1 MKKSAASAYGACAS
15 SYQNMS
21 NKVHHTFESPAQLHA
36 WLQANHASE
45 TELWVRIYKKGTG
58 LPSVTWDDCVVAALA
73 WGWIDGVR
81 NGLDDTAFLQRMTPR
96 RARSSWSQ
104 KNVQHA
110 ERLIAQGLMQAPG
123 LAQVEAARADG
134 RWASAYA
141 GSATMEIPE
150 DFLAAL
156 QQDPAALAFYGT
168 LKRQQL
174 FTIYYR
180 LTSAKRPET
189 RQKRMAEILA
199 KLGRGESL

>member
-1 MKKSAASAYGACAS
+1 
-15 SYQNMS
+15 MS
-21 NKVHHTFESPAQLHA
+21 KPTHHAFETPAQLNA
-36 WLQANHASE
+36 WLRAHHASE
-45 TELWVRIYKKGTG
+45 AELWVRIYKKGSG
-58 LPSVTWDDCVVAALA
+58 QPSVTWDDCVIAALT
-73 WGWIDGVR
+73 WGWIDGQR
-81 NGLDDTAFLQRMTPR
+81 KSLDDTAFLQRLTPR
-96 RARSSWSQ
+96 RARSGWSQ

-110 ERLIAQGLMQAPG
+110 ERLIAEGLMQAPG

-134 RWASAYA
+134 RWDSAYA
-141 GSATMEIPE
+141 GSADMVIPE

-156 QQDPAALAFYGT
+156 QQDPAALAFYAT

-189 RQKRMAEILA
+189 RQKRMVEILA

>member
-1 MKKSAASAYGACAS
+1 MSDKSH
-15 SYQNMS
+15 Q
-21 NKVHHTFESPAQLHA
+21 TFESPAQLYA
-36 WLQANHASE
+36 WLQTNHASA

-58 LPSVTWDDCVVAALA
+58 LPSVTWDDCVVAALT

-81 NGLDDTAFLQRMTPR
+81 NALDDTAFLQRLTPR

-110 ERLIAQGLMQAPG
+110 ERLIAQGHMQAPG
-123 LAQVEAARADG
+123 LAQVEAARSDG

-141 GSATMEIPE
+141 GSATMVMPE

-156 QQDPAALAFYGT
+156 QQDPAAHAFYAT
-168 LKRQQL
+168 LKRQHL
-174 FTIYYR
+174 FAIYHR
-180 LTSAKRPET
+180 LHSGKRLET

-199 KLGRGESL
+199 KLGRGESP

>member
-1 MKKSAASAYGACAS
+1 
-15 SYQNMS
+15 MS
-21 NKVHHTFESPAQLHA
+21 DKAHQTFESPAQLHA
-36 WLQANHASE
+36 WLQANHASA

-58 LPSVTWDDCVVAALA
+58 LPSVTWDDCVVAALT

-81 NGLDDTAFLQRMTPR
+81 NALDDTAFLQRLTPR

-110 ERLIAQGLMQAPG
+110 ERLIAQGHMQAPG

-134 RWASAYA
+134 RWDKAYA

-180 LTSAKRPET
+180 LTSAMRPET
-189 RQKRMAEILA
+189 RQKRMAEMLA

>member
-1 MKKSAASAYGACAS
+1 M
-15 SYQNMS
+15 
-21 NKVHHTFESPAQLHA
+21 
-36 WLQANHASE
+36 
-45 TELWVRIYKKGTG
+45 
-58 LPSVTWDDCVVAALA
+58 TWDDCVVAAIA

-81 NGLDDTAFLQRMTPR
+81 KALDDTSFLQRLTPR

-110 ERLIAQGLMQAPG
+110 ERLIAQGHMQPAG
-123 LAQVEAARADG
+123 LAQVEAARSDG

-141 GSATMEIPE
+141 GSATMVMPE

-156 QQDPAALAFYGT
+156 QQDPAAHAFYAT

-180 LTSAKRPET
+180 LTRAKRAET
-189 RQKRMAEILA
+189 RERRMGELLE